1 MIVYRCSEGAA
12 VGAGAG
18 AEERLL
24 PVQREQPD
32 PTRQGSTTAGR
43 QSGTRPT
50 GTSSMREECVGSQK
64 MRQLCIW

>member
-1 MIVYRCSEGAA
+1 MILFRCSEGAA
-12 VGAGAG
+12 AGAGAG

-43 QSGTRPT
+43 QSGTQPT
-50 GTSSMREECVGSQK
+50 GNS
-64 MRQLCIW
+64 